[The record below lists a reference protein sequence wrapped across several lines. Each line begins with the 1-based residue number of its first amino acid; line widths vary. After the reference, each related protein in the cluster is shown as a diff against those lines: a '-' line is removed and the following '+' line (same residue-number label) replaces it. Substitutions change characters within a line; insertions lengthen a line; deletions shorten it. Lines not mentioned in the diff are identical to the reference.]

1 MSPYVACMSRSPDE
15 IPDAILR
22 LALSDECGPAFHH
35 SALACFGTPE
45 AVLSA
50 SVAELAGLERVSLT
64 RAERVHAQFRSV
76 DPDAEREAMQR
87 IGARAVVL
95 GDTDYPPLLAPV
107 PLPPIMLWTR
117 GRTAA
122 AAEDAVGI
130 VGARRATSYGCTQAA
145 RFAAAMAAEGIAVIS
160 GGARGVDGE
169 AHRAA
174 LRVGG
179 TTVAVLGCG
188 LAEPYPPEHVGLFE
202 AIVDAGGLLV
212 SEFPVGWPPL
222 AANFPRRNRIIS
234 GLSLTV
240 LVVEANVSSGALIT
254 ARHAIDDHRRDPCA
268 LPGPVDSPRSAGCNA
283 AIRDG
288 WVHAVLDPEDLL
300 RLLDENAERLG
311 RLTAVRPDL
320 AALGVPDVLRPMVAR
335 AAELIARRPRIS
347 SEDLAASLQ
356 MDTDSIPMLRTFAE
370 LLLAQ
375 VKSARTQRRRA
386 ARTCTEA
393 PRMVVRSWSGPT
405 DGVEDRREE
414 QVAQDHEDHGLDDCF
429 GGGFTD
435 AGGTAGDSES
445 VVAGDQSEQQSE
457 DSGLHEAS
465 EKVGHLEL
473 RDGVGHVQVIGDS

>member
-1 MSPYVACMSRSPDE
+1 MRPYVACMSRTPDE

-22 LALSDECGPAFHH
+22 LALCDECGPAFHH
-35 SALACFGTPE
+35 AALARFGTFE

-50 SVAELAGLERVSLT
+50 SVAELACVERVSLA
-64 RAERVHAQFRSV
+64 RAERIHAQLRMV
-76 DPDAEREAMQR
+76 EPDDERREMER

-95 GDTDYPPLLAPV
+95 GDDDYPPLLAPV
-107 PLPPIMLWTR
+107 PLPPIVLWTR
-117 GRTAA
+117 GRTTA

-130 VGARRATSYGCTQAA
+130 VGARRATSYGCAQAA

-212 SEFPVGWPPL
+212 SEFPVRWPPM
-222 AANFPRRNRIIS
+222 ASNFPRRNRIIS

-240 LVVEANVSSGALIT
+240 LVVEASVSSGALIT

-300 RLLDENAERLG
+300 QLIDENAERLG

-320 AALGVPDVLRPMVAR
+320 AGLGVPESMRPMVAR
-335 AAELIARRPRIS
+335 AAELIARRPRITT
-347 SEDLAASLQ
+347 EDLAASLQ
-356 MDTDSIPMLRTFAE
+356 VDTDSIPMLRTFAE
-370 LLLAQ
+370 LLLVQ
-375 VKSARTQRRRA
+375 VKDTRTQRRRA
-386 ARTCTEA
+386 ARTHAEA
-393 PRMVVRSWSGPT
+393 PRMVVRGWSGPT

-414 QVAQDHEDHGLDDCF
+414 QVTQDDEDHGLHDGLGGCF
-429 GGGFTD
+429 AD
-435 AGGTAGDSES
+435 AGRAAGDSQA
-445 VVAGDQSEQQSE
+445 VVTGDQSEQQSE
-457 DSGLHEAS
+457 DACLHQTS
-465 EKVGHLEL
+465 EEV
-473 RDGVGHVQVIGDS
+473 

>member
-1 MSPYVACMSRSPDE
+1 MHAYVACMSRSPNE
-15 IPDAILR
+15 IPDPVLR
-22 LALSDECGPAFHH
+22 LALADECGPAFHH
-35 SALACFGTPE
+35 AALACFGTWS

-50 SVAELAGLERVSLT
+50 SVAELACLDRVSLL
-64 RAERVHAQFRSV
+64 RAERIHAQLHSV
-76 DPDAEREAMQR
+76 EPDAERCAMER
-87 IGARAVVL
+87 IGARAVMF
-95 GDTDYPPLLAPV
+95 GDEDYPPLLAPV

-122 AAEDAVGI
+122 ASEDAVGI
-130 VGARRATSYGCTQAA
+130 VGARRATPYGCAQAA

-188 LAEPYPPEHVGLFE
+188 LAQPYPPEHVGLFE

-212 SEFPVGWPPL
+212 SEFPVGWPPM
-222 AANFPRRNRIIS
+222 ASNFPRRNRIIS

-311 RLTAVRPDL
+311 RLAAVRPDL
-320 AALGVPDVLRPMVAR
+320 AALGVPESMRVLVAR
-335 AAELIARRPRIS
+335 AAELLARRPRIS
-347 SEDLAASLQ
+347 ADDLAASLQ
-356 MDTDSIPMLRTFAE
+356 MEPDSMPMLRTFAE
-370 LLLAQ
+370 LLLVQ
-375 VKSARTQRRRA
+375 VKDARTQRRRA
-386 ARTCTEA
+386 ARTQTES
-393 PRMVVRSWSGPT
+393 PRMVVRGWSGPT
-405 DGVEDRREE
+405 DGVEDCREE
-414 QVAQDHEDHGLDDCF
+414 QIAQDDEDHGLHH
-429 GGGFTD
+429 GLG
-435 AGGTAGDSES
+435 GGTADASGSSGDSQT

-457 DSGLHEAS
+457 DASLHQTGE
-465 EKVGHLEL
+465 EVGHLEL
-473 RDGVGHVQVIGDS
+473 RDRVRNIQVVGDT

>member
-1 MSPYVACMSRSPDE
+1 MHPYVACMSRTPDE

-22 LALSDECGPAFHH
+22 LALCDECGPAFHH
-35 SALACFGTPE
+35 SALARFGTFA

-50 SVAELAGLERVSLT
+50 SVAELACIERVSHA
-64 RAERVHAQFRSV
+64 RAERIHAQLRTV
-76 DPDAEREAMQR
+76 EPDDERREMER

-95 GDTDYPPLLAPV
+95 GDDDYPPLLAPV
-107 PLPPIMLWTR
+107 PLPPIVLWTR
-117 GRTAA
+117 GRTTA

-130 VGARRATSYGCTQAA
+130 VGARRATPYGCAQAA

-212 SEFPVGWPPL
+212 SEFPVRWPPM
-222 AANFPRRNRIIS
+222 ASNFPRRNRIIS

-240 LVVEANVSSGALIT
+240 LVVEASVSSGALIT

-300 RLLDENAERLG
+300 RLVDENAERLG
-311 RLTAVRPDL
+311 RLAAVRPDL
-320 AALGVPDVLRPMVAR
+320 AGLGVPESMRPMVAR
-335 AAELIARRPRIS
+335 AAELIARRPRIAT
-347 SEDLAASLQ
+347 EDLAASLQ
-356 MDTDSIPMLRTFAE
+356 VDTDSIPMLRTFAE
-370 LLLAQ
+370 LLLSQ
-375 VKSARTQRRRA
+375 VKDARTQRRRT
-386 ARTCTEA
+386 ARTHAEA
-393 PRMVVRSWSGPT
+393 PRMVVSSWSGPT

-414 QVAQDHEDHGLDDCF
+414 QVAQDDEDHGLHDGLGGCF
-429 GGGFTD
+429 ANSGC
-435 AGGTAGDSES
+435 AACDSQA
-445 VVAGDQSEQQSE
+445 VVTGDQSEQQSE
-457 DSGLHEAS
+457 DAGLHETS
-465 EKVGHLEL
+465 EEV
-473 RDGVGHVQVIGDS
+473 